1 MDATT
6 SSLRRF
12 LITSGAS
19 RMVKFNLQGE
29 IGMRGNRVRLFLVCV
44 LIFLLTSMGLAFI
57 RKLLPSSDLF
67 TQINIASVLCGAT
80 IFLMLILRRKL
91 CYENVLLMIVI
102 SLVFFISHQMVLLNI
117 DRSRSY
123 YVIGWVHAGN
133 VEVLNDLYTYDK
145 VVSLEKKNEE
155 ASNMRINEQINR
167 GVMVKVGGNLKLTLS
182 GKAMFQTAEILSKI
196 FTLENW
202 KENYR

>member
-1 MDATT
+1 
-6 SSLRRF
+6 
-12 LITSGAS
+12 
-19 RMVKFNLQGE
+19 MVKFNLQGE
-29 IGMRGNRVRLFLVCV
+29 IGMRGNRVKLFLVCV

-91 CYENVLLMIVI
+91 CYENVLLTIVV

-167 GVMVKVGGNLKLTLS
+167 GIMVKVGGNLKLTLS